1 MFAPRARVARHG
13 TPASAKKLSVPEPA
27 EQDHRSR
34 EGLNTGTPTYQ
45 YDLASLPILPPS
57 GSQIPSTLAI
67 GSVHDPSER
76 EADNVAAGVVP
87 INPKS
92 ASNPQPR
99 IQRTPVAP
107 RVSRS
112 APPIVHQVLRTP
124 GQPLTPAARAI
135 FEPRLGY
142 DLSRVR
148 IHADAQAAESAES
161 VNARAYTVANQIVF
175 APGQYGHTNPD
186 RARLLAHELTHVIQQ
201 SASPAAHILRRQPT
215 TVEVDS
221 NKIDLPTGQSSLGAV
236 IYKYSAHTTVKPTG
250 GRGAGT
256 ALDIDLPLLVYPPPK
271 IDSKNPTV
279 DIFIFFHGMRATYNE
294 ETPEMEQANTG
305 KGYTKDPD
313 QAKET
318 IGEWAHLQEAAA
330 SSGGRL
336 VIAPQGPTTWVNR
349 GGKVGWTQS
358 SGNWTEALEASGF
371 DSLID
376 AALDGLTKDLK
387 LPTPLKAGSIHVAG
401 HSAGGR
407 GIVEAVKNT
416 KYGDSVQD
424 VTLQDAGYGGVE
436 WKSLLDW
443 MLDGSPGKTARVLM
457 SSEGGKIGA
466 AGNVNTRVVLDS
478 ALNKDAIKAAI
489 KKKKL
494 TDRFEVVS
502 EEVPKPKDRKPMPDG
517 FHLESHLTIR
527 DKNTGGTQATI
538 VAFYSP
544 TSSHYPTVTGTLAQ
558 AAKSGP
564 GDTTD
569 FLGDISPGKYRTIAD
584 PKAGKI
590 RVFNDEKLRKK
601 QLTLDSGTPVEVLAV
616 STTRPDAVQIQMED
630 GTQGWMSSK
639 DLSGK
644 R

>member
-1 MFAPRARVARHG
+1 MFAPRARVPRHG
-13 TPASAKKLSVPEPA
+13 TPAAQKKSPMPEIA
-27 EQDHRSR
+27 EQERASK
-34 EGLNTGTPTYQ
+34 EALYTGAPAYQ
-45 YDLASLPILPPS
+45 YNLASLPILPPS
-57 GSQIPSTLAI
+57 NSQIPSTLAI

-76 EADNVAAGVVP
+76 EAENIAAGVVP
-87 INPKS
+87 IKPNP
-92 ASNPQPR
+92 ASIQQPR
-99 IQRTPVAP
+99 IQRTPAAP
-107 RVSRS
+107 AAARN

-124 GQPLTPAARAI
+124 GQPLAPAARAI
-135 FEPRLGY
+135 FEPRFGY

-148 IHADAQAAESAES
+148 IHSDAHAGESAAS

-175 APGQYGHTNPD
+175 APGQYGHTDSD
-186 RARLLAHELTHVIQQ
+186 RARLLAHELTHVLQQ
-201 SASPAAHILRRQPT
+201 SASPAAHILRRQPA
-215 TVEVDS
+215 TVEGDS
-221 NKIDLPTGQSSLGAV
+221 QTIDLPTGQSSLGAV
-236 IYKYSAHTTVKPTG
+236 IYKYPAHTKVKPTG

-256 ALDIDLPLLVYPPPK
+256 TLDIELPLLVYPPPK
-271 IDSKNPTV
+271 IDTNNPTV

-294 ETPEMEQANTG
+294 ETPEMEQANTD

-313 QAKET
+313 SANEP
-318 IGEWAHLQEAAA
+318 IGEWAHLKDAAA

-336 VIAPQGPTTWVNR
+336 IIAPQGPTTWINK
-349 GGKVGWTQS
+349 GGKIGWTQS

-407 GIVEAVKNT
+407 GIVEAVKST

-436 WKSLLDW
+436 WSNLLDW

-457 SSEGGKIGA
+457 SSEGGKAGA
-466 AGNVNTRVVLDS
+466 PGNVNTRIVLDN
-478 ALNKDAIKAAI
+478 ALNMDAIKAAI

-502 EEVPKPKDRKPMPDG
+502 EKVPKPKDRKPMPDG
-517 FHLESHLTIR
+517 FHLESQLTIR
-527 DKNTGGTQATI
+527 DKITGGTQATI

-558 AAKSGP
+558 AAKAGP
-564 GDTTD
+564 GDTGG
-569 FLGDISPGKYRTIAD
+569 FLGDITPGKYWTVAD
-584 PKAGKI
+584 PKEGKI
-590 RVFNDEKLRKK
+590 RVFEDQKLRKR
-601 QLTLDSGTPVEVLAV
+601 QLVIPAGMPVEVIAV
-616 STTRPDAVQIQMED
+616 DTTRPDAVQIQLPD
-630 GTQGWMSSK
+630 GTQGWMSST
-639 DLSGK
+639 DLGGK